1 MLSTPIMQPA
11 SRTPPMQARTLSLKS
26 ISSRLAAR
34 VPVHAGAGQG
44 NAHKQQ
50 QSNKKAAAGGG
61 FQLLAA
67 LVAFFQAESEKLA
80 DHRFVSAPFQDL
92 ARKQKDERHR
102 DHVADDGNDVGA
114 PQRQTKNYAI
124 GDCAAQFDQGN
135 HRNKKYSQVFLK
147 HSSTS
152 QLIDVKFA
160 YEFYYTRIRD
170 MPQDLHHRFCVKF
183 MSSGQDAGFRYK
195 KGAKPCGIWYN
206 YNIHAHRIRKN
217 DGTTTAGGG
226 TGCSV

>member
-34 VPVHAGAGQG
+34 VPGPCAGAGQG

-124 GDCAAQFDQGN
+124 GNCAAQFDQGD
-135 HRNKKYSQVFLK
+135 HRDKKYSQVFLK

-160 YEFYYTRIRD
+160 YKFYYTRIRD

-183 MSSGQDAGFRYK
+183 MSSGQDAGFRHK

-226 TGCSV
+226 TG

>member
-1 MLSTPIMQPA
+1 M
-11 SRTPPMQARTLSLKS
+11 
-26 ISSRLAAR
+26 
-34 VPVHAGAGQG
+34 
-44 NAHKQQ
+44 
-50 QSNKKAAAGGG
+50 
-61 FQLLAA
+61 AA

-102 DHVADDGNDVGA
+102 DHVTDDGNDVGA

-160 YEFYYTRIRD
+160 YKFYYTRIRD
-170 MPQDLHHRFCVKF
+170 VPQDLHHRFCVKF
-183 MSSGQDAGFRYK
+183 MSSGQDAGFRHK

>member
-34 VPVHAGAGQG
+34 VPVHAPVPGRGMPTNSSRAIKRPRP
-44 NAHKQQ
+44 A
-50 QSNKKAAAGGG
+50 
-61 FQLLAA
+61 
-67 LVAFFQAESEKLA
+67 VAF
-80 DHRFVSAPFQDL
+80 SAPFQDL

-152 QLIDVKFA
+152 QLIDVKFV
-160 YEFYYTRIRD
+160 YKSYYTRIRD

-183 MSSGQDAGFRYK
+183 MSSGQDAGFRHK